1 MECAIGLVPMSGYV
15 GKFLKRSM
23 KGGWHTKTPP
33 TPKELIKLWNIKE
46 KFLGILIELVTLFDL
61 IINKLG
67 LTSAL
72 ILKN

>member
-1 MECAIGLVPMSGYV
+1 
-15 GKFLKRSM
+15 M